1 MVGMVNFEQNLHSG
15 VVGKGSSEQKNLGSE
30 VTLVW
35 EILVMIVI
43 EIVASSGNN
52 SQLLELLLIV
62 HRSWS
67 TLADVGW
74 TTSPGSG
81 SCHCRHVY
89 YTCPVLVWTRDGAV
103 AHVMFVDW
111 VGTGDD
117 AVHETELTE
126 LQLLMSP
133 KTPCSS

>member
-1 MVGMVNFEQNLHSG
+1 MVNFVQNLHSG
-15 VVGKGSSEQKNLGSE
+15 VVGEESSEQKNLGSVE
-30 VTLVW
+30 TLVL

-81 SCHCRHVY
+81 SCHCCHVY
-89 YTCPVLVWTRDGAV
+89 YTCPVLVWTRDGAE
-103 AHVMFVDW
+103 AHVLFEGW
-111 VGTGDD
+111 AGTGDA
-117 AVHETELTE
+117 AVHETEQTE

>member
-1 MVGMVNFEQNLHSG
+1 MVNFVQNLHSG
-15 VVGKGSSEQKNLGSE
+15 VVGEESSEQKNLGSVE
-30 VTLVW
+30 TLVL

-43 EIVASSGNN
+43 GIVASSGNN
-52 SQLLELLLIV
+52 SQVLELLLIV

-67 TLADVGW
+67 TLADVVL

-89 YTCPVLVWTRDGAV
+89 YTCPVLVWTRDGTV

-117 AVHETELTE
+117 AVHETGQTE
-126 LQLLMSP
+126 HQLSMSP